1 MIKEIPFNL
10 IFLGYFNINFIFLC
24 HFNRN
29 NINFFLLG
37 DSIRFTW
44 LKDPIYVPVGHLR
57 RQAASDWFRPCHAP
71 YWGKCINPPHF
82 QPTQPPQAQ
91 NPGTRVCNCRLEWGT
106 RVNRGQLLKR
116 SSGSQSGLHRTAHG
130 TPGQEEGQWGTD
142 THALKTAP
150 GPRSLTQSW
159 WQQSQYGAPHFDG
172 IEQGCGNS
180 RANALELP

>member
-10 IFLGYFNINFIFLC
+10 IFLGYFNSYFNINFIFLC

-82 QPTQPPQAQ
+82 QPTQPSQAQ

-106 RVNRGQLLKR
+106 RVNRGSTIKTEQRLSVR
-116 SSGSQSGLHRTAHG
+116 TPQNSSWYTRPGGGTMRDRHARTQDSTRTTEPYSKLMAAV
-130 TPGQEEGQWGTD
+130 TIWCT
-142 THALKTAP
+142 AL
-150 GPRSLTQSW
+150 RW
-159 WQQSQYGAPHFDG
+159 Y
-172 IEQGCGNS
+172 
-180 RANALELP
+180 RARLR